1 LTRAVQSHQEYRSEA
16 EIHLLTDVREGDYFY
31 LCSDGMLENISDKE
45 LVEIFKLPIPD
56 EDKTQL
62 LLENSADNKDNH
74 SAFIIRILEEG
85 NPKPFTSNPLPV
97 KPVPTRSVPM
107 MNSKGRALKGLPNT
121 SGGKSSF
128 LRKNFLYILVFL
140 LSIVCG
146 IFLFMMGKYDWLGWI
161 LSGKE

>member
-1 LTRAVQSHQEYRSEA
+1 
-16 EIHLLTDVREGDYFY
+16 
-31 LCSDGMLENISDKE
+31 
-45 LVEIFKLPIPD
+45 
-56 EDKTQL
+56 
-62 LLENSADNKDNH
+62 
-74 SAFIIRILEEG
+74 
-85 NPKPFTSNPLPV
+85 
-97 KPVPTRSVPM
+97 
-107 MNSKGRALKGLPNT
+107 LPNT